1 VPSVSCSVEFST
13 ETWRRY
19 LALLLDGLRATG
31 LAKLPTPPPAFATLD
46 DVIAV
51 SKS

>member
-1 VPSVSCSVEFST
+1 MVGVTFST

-19 LALLLDGLRATG
+19 LALLLDGLCVNG
-31 LAKLPTPPPAFATLD
+31 LPKLPTPPPAFATLD